1 MKQILLLISLLIMN
15 TQVSANDDLAAK
27 MQEMSASFRVI
38 GELMRSDV
46 VTEAHVDAAIS
57 LQKATA
63 QAALF
68 FPDSAVEDSAKL
80 QYSRLMIELINT
92 AINLEAQAMAIV
104 DTPDADLTNIREII
118 GEMSGLRRSGHRFF
132 RTR

>member
-1 MKQILLLISLLIMN
+1 MMTLRQ
-15 TQVSANDDLAAK
+15 
-27 MQEMSASFRVI
+27 
-38 GELMRSDV
+38 
-46 VTEAHVDAAIS
+46 
-57 LQKATA
+57 
-63 QAALF
+63 
-68 FPDSAVEDSAKL
+68 DSAKL